1 METTAVGD
9 IVFFHGAGDGAYD
22 IDSEMAADLRSRL
35 GDGYSVVMPQLPEE
49 DDADDRAWLATIEQ
63 ALADAVPPVVLVGHS
78 AGGYMLLKHLTTSP
92 VTPPVA
98 AICVIAAPFP
108 AGDPDWTFDGFDLPE
123 RFGDR
128 LPPGAAVFLYA
139 SEDDEIVPF
148 AHRDL
153 YGRAIASAVTRTT
166 TGGHQ
171 LGNDLSAVADDIR
184 AIAERGR

>member
-1 METTAVGD
+1 MVTTTVGD
-9 IVFFHGAGDGAYD
+9 VVFFHGAGEGAYD
-22 IDSEMAADLRSRL
+22 IDAEMAADLRARL
-35 GDGYSVVMPQLPEE
+35 GDGYTVVVPRLPEE
-49 DDADDRAWLATIEQ
+49 TDADDRAWLGAIER
-63 ALADAVPPVVLVGHS
+63 AITDAAPPVVLVGHS
-78 AGGYMLLKHLTTSP
+78 AGGYMLLTHLTTAHS
-92 VTPPVA
+92 VPPVA

-123 RFGDR
+123 GFGDR
-128 LPPGAAVFLYA
+128 LPDGAPVFLYA
-139 SEDDEIVPF
+139 SEDDEIVPV

-153 YGRAIASAVTRTT
+153 YGRAIASAASRTT